1 MAPFLR
7 RILLATFVLAAC
19 GPQAVR
25 TDQVRIFD
33 DPSKPEKEWGY
44 DPRAIQVARGTTVTF
59 TNAGVVFHTVT
70 SDAAPR
76 AFDAG
81 ANPKEQVTITFDKP
95 GTWEYHCGVHPDMKG
110 VVHVC
115 DGACP

>member
-1 MAPFLR
+1 MARVLLV
-7 RILLATFVLAAC
+7 LLAVVVAC
-19 GPQAVR
+19 APQAAR

-33 DPSKPEKEWGY
+33 DPAKPEKDWGY
-44 DPRAIQVARGTTVTF
+44 EPRAIQVSRGATVTF
-59 TNAGVVFHTVT
+59 TNAGAVFHTAT
-70 SDAAPR
+70 ADAAPR

-81 ANPKEQVTITFDKP
+81 ASPKEKATITFDKA
-95 GTWEYHCGVHPDMKG
+95 GTWGYHCGVHPDMKG